1 MNNVEPNSTSPQL
14 PNDPFDS
21 APAVRDEV
29 VAPAPAET
37 PAKKQPAKAPS
48 TKVKG
53 SIAGGT
59 WVALIFGFLFLIAL
73 LIFILQNDEQVAIE
87 FLTWKST
94 LPVGVGFLFAAIGGA
109 LVMALVGGWRM
120 LELRRQ
126 LKRSKKALADAI

>member
-14 PNDPFDS
+14 PNDPFAS
-21 APAVRDEV
+21 APPVRDEV

-37 PAKKQPAKAPS
+37 PAKKQSAKAPS

>member
-1 MNNVEPNSTSPQL
+1 MNNIEPNSTSPQL
-14 PNDPFDS
+14 PNDPFD
-21 APAVRDEV
+21 P
-29 VAPAPAET
+29 APAPQGDVVATTPAEA
-37 PAKKQPAKAPS
+37 PAKKQPTKAPS

-126 LKRSKKALADAI
+126 LKRSKRALADAI